1 MLNEKLLSEGIADIT
16 KKAQEYKALGMI
28 TSRDLE
34 LIIAGLN
41 LIKKD
46 FEAGADFE
54 VQECKDSLTIIEE
67 ALCQRIGQ
75 AALKLNTCVA

>member
-1 MLNEKLLSEGIADIT
+1 MLNEKLLSKGIADIT
-16 KKAQEYKALGMI
+16 KKAQEYKVLGII

-41 LIKKD
+41 LIRKD
-46 FEAGADFE
+46 FEAGVDLE
-54 VQECKDSLTIIEE
+54 THEYKDALALIED

-75 AALKLNTCVA
+75 TALKLTTCVA

>member
-16 KKAQEYKALGMI
+16 KKAQEYKVLGII

-46 FEAGADFE
+46 FEAGVDLE
-54 VQECKDSLTIIEE
+54 IQNYEDILPLIEE

>member
-1 MLNEKLLSEGIADIT
+1 MLNEKSLSEGIADIT
-16 KKAQEYKALGMI
+16 KKAQEYKVLGI
-28 TSRDLE
+28 LTSRDLE

-46 FEAGADFE
+46 FEAGVDFGA
-54 VQECKDSLTIIEE
+54 QECKDSLTIIEN
-67 ALCQRIGQ
+67 ALCERFGQ

>member
-1 MLNEKLLSEGIADIT
+1 MLNEKLLSEGIAGIT
-16 KKAQEYKALGMI
+16 KKAQEYKVLGII

-46 FEAGADFE
+46 FEAGVDLE
-54 VQECKDSLTIIEE
+54 IQNYEDILPLIEE